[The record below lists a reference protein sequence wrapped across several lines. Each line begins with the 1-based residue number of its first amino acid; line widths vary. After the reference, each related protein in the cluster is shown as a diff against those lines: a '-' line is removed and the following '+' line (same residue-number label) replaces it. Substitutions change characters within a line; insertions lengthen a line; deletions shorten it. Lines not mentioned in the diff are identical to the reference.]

1 MPISFQAPDIIEKQ
15 LTQVRMVAEAVMRPE
30 SRQLDDNEHARPTK
44 FVNMIWPQMKQMEQ
58 ANLEASLARARK
70 KQAAKE
76 ANGYGSNGHSG
87 ANGTNGANGAN
98 GANGHGGVAVMEA
111 VAEQV
116 AAPSVE
122 KKDTPPAERGP
133 SVANMLLIHMIEQL
147 SWGDA
152 GVYLCIPASA
162 LAGAAIN
169 AVATADQL
177 ERFLRR
183 FTEGEPKWGAMAMTE
198 PQAGS
203 DTSNIQTTATY
214 DAATHEW
221 VLNGEK
227 IFCTS
232 GKLALEESDG
242 LVVVWATVDK
252 STGRAG
258 MKPFVVEAGTP
269 GVTIGKVEEKLGIR
283 ASDTAT
289 IIFDN
294 ARIPATNILGDVDVT
309 TGKGDK
315 GFKGAMK
322 TFDATRPIVA
332 ASALGIARA
341 AFEFTRDTL
350 AKEGVRMEY
359 GKPRHKLSA
368 VQADLL
374 EMEAQ
379 VRAAWLLTIRA
390 TALLDAQES
399 NKLESS
405 MAKAKSGKVVT
416 WVTQKAVELLGP
428 RGYSTELLVEK
439 WMRDAKINDIF
450 EGTGQINTLIVARE
464 ILGYTRLELK

>member
-1 MPISFQAPDIIEKQ
+1 MPIEFKLPVEIEKQ
-15 LTQVRMVAEAVMRPE
+15 LASVRMVAEQVMRPE
-30 SRQLDDNEHARPTK
+30 SRYLDEHEHSRPVK
-44 FVNMIWPQMKQMEQ
+44 YVSMIWPQMKQMEK
-58 ANLEASLARARK
+58 ANLEAALTRARK
-70 KQAAKE
+70 SAGETGASSRNGHA
-76 ANGYGSNGHSG
+76 ANGQEGGRKSM
-87 ANGTNGANGAN
+87 ANL
-98 GANGHGGVAVMEA
+98 
-111 VAEQV
+111 
-116 AAPSVE
+116 S
-122 KKDTPPAERGP
+122 
-133 SVANMLLIHMIEQL
+133 LIHMIEVL

-152 GVYLCIPASA
+152 GVYLCTPASA

-169 AVATADQL
+169 AVGTPDQL

-183 FTEGEPKWGAMAMTE
+183 FCDGEPKWGAMAMTE

-214 DAATHEW
+214 DPETDEW
-221 VLNGEK
+221 ILNGQK

-232 GKLALEESDG
+232 GKLALEESNG

-252 STGRAG
+252 RAGRAG

-269 GVTIGKVEEKLGIR
+269 GATIVKTEEKLGIR

-289 IIFDN
+289 IVLDN
-294 ARIPATNILGDVDVT
+294 CRIPAANLLGDAEVKRRQGT
-309 TGKGDK
+309 Q

-332 ASALGIARA
+332 ASAIGIGRA

-350 AKEGVRMEY
+350 AKQGVRMEY
-359 GKPRHKLSA
+359 NKPRWKLSA

-379 VRAAWLLTIRA
+379 LHAAWLLTLKA
-390 TALLDAQES
+390 AALLDARQE

-405 MAKAKSGKVVT
+405 MAKVKAGKAVT

-428 RGYSTELLVEK
+428 LGYTTETLVEK
-439 WMRDAKINDIF
+439 WMRDAKINDIY

-464 ILGYTRLELK
+464 ILGYTRAELK

>member
-1 MPISFQAPDIIEKQ
+1 MAIEFKTPEAVEQQ
-15 LTQVRMVAEAVMRPE
+15 LRQVQLVAENVMRPE
-30 SRQLDDNEHARPTK
+30 SRYLDDHEHARPVK
-44 FVNMIWPQMKQMEQ
+44 FVSMMWPQMKEMERQ
-58 ANLEASLARARK
+58 NLEAALRRA
-70 KQAAKE
+70 QAKRNGHVNGAAKNGAATNGHAAEAKE
-76 ANGYGSNGHSG
+76 AR
-87 ANGTNGANGAN
+87 ANIANLSL
-98 GANGHGGVAVMEA
+98 V
-111 VAEQV
+111 
-116 AAPSVE
+116 
-122 KKDTPPAERGP
+122 
-133 SVANMLLIHMIEQL
+133 HMIESL

-169 AVATADQL
+169 AVGTPDQL

-183 FTEGEPKWGAMAMTE
+183 FTEGDPKWGAMAMTE

-203 DTSNIQTTATY
+203 DTSNIQTTAVF
-214 DAATHEW
+214 DEAANEW
-221 VLNGEK
+221 VLNGQK

-232 GKLALEESDG
+232 GKLALDESDG

-252 STGRAG
+252 TAGRAG

-283 ASDTAT
+283 ASDTAA

-294 ARIPATNILGDVDVT
+294 ARIPAENILGDAEVK
-309 TGKGDK
+309 TGGGNK

-332 ASALGIARA
+332 ASAIGIGRA

-350 AKEGVRMEY
+350 AKEGIKIDY
-359 GKPRHKLSA
+359 TSPRWKLTT

-379 VRAAWLLTIRA
+379 LRAAWLLTLKA
-390 TALLDAQES
+390 TALLDAGEE

-405 MAKAKSGKVVT
+405 MAKVKAGKAVT
-416 WVTQKAVELLGP
+416 WITQKAVELLGP
-428 RGYSTELLVEK
+428 LGYSTELLVEK
-439 WMRDAKINDIF
+439 WMRDAKINDIY

-464 ILGYTRLELK
+464 ILGYTRKELK

>member
-1 MPISFQAPDIIEKQ
+1 MAIEFKTPEAVEQQ
-15 LTQVRMVAEAVMRPE
+15 LRQVQLVAENVMRPE
-30 SRQLDDNEHARPTK
+30 SRYLDDHEHARPVK
-44 FVNMIWPQMKQMEQ
+44 FVSMMWPQMKEMERQ
-58 ANLEASLARARK
+58 NLEAALRRA
-70 KQAAKE
+70 QAKRNGHVNGAAKNGAATNGHAAEAKE
-76 ANGYGSNGHSG
+76 AR
-87 ANGTNGANGAN
+87 ANIANLSL
-98 GANGHGGVAVMEA
+98 V
-111 VAEQV
+111 
-116 AAPSVE
+116 
-122 KKDTPPAERGP
+122 
-133 SVANMLLIHMIEQL
+133 HMIESL

-169 AVATADQL
+169 AVGTPDQL

-183 FTEGEPKWGAMAMTE
+183 FTEGDPKWGAMAMTE

-203 DTSNIQTTATY
+203 DTSNIQTTAVF
-214 DAATHEW
+214 DEAANEW
-221 VLNGEK
+221 VLNGQK

-232 GKLALEESDG
+232 GKLALDESDG

-252 STGRAG
+252 TAGRAG

-283 ASDTAT
+283 ASDTAA

-294 ARIPATNILGDVDVT
+294 ARIPAENILGDAEVK
-309 TGKGDK
+309 TGGGNK

-332 ASALGIARA
+332 ASAIGIGRA

-350 AKEGVRMEY
+350 AKEGIKIDY
-359 GKPRHKLSA
+359 TSPRWKLTT

-379 VRAAWLLTIRA
+379 LRAAWLLTLKA
-390 TALLDAQES
+390 TALLDAGEE

-405 MAKAKSGKVVT
+405 MAKVKAGKAVT
-416 WVTQKAVELLGP
+416 WITQKAVELLGP
-428 RGYSTELLVEK
+428 LGYSTELLVEK
-439 WMRDAKINDIF
+439 WMRDAKINDIY

-464 ILGYTRLELK
+464 ILGYARRR

>member
-1 MPISFQAPDIIEKQ
+1 MPISFKTPEAIEKQ
-15 LTQVRMVAEAVMRPE
+15 LAPVRMVAEQVMRPE
-30 SRQLDDNEHARPTK
+30 SRFLDDNEHTRPTK
-44 FVNMIWPQMKQMEQ
+44 FINMMWPQMQQMEK
-58 ANLEASLARARK
+58 ANLEASLARARRA
-70 KQAAKE
+70 AAKS
-76 ANGYGSNGHSG
+76 NGSNGYHNGS
-87 ANGTNGANGAN
+87 NGTNGHASAQGQGAL
-98 GANGHGGVAVMEA
+98 AVKEA

-116 AAPSVE
+116 AAEPVAEE
-122 KKDTPPAERGP
+122 KGP
-133 SVANMLLIHMIEQL
+133 RMANMALVHMVEQL

-152 GVYLCIPASA
+152 GVYLCIPASV

-169 AVATADQL
+169 AVATAEQL
-177 ERFLRR
+177 ERFMRR

-203 DTSNIQTTATY
+203 DTSNIQTTATF
-214 DAATHEW
+214 DAATNEW
-221 VLNGEK
+221 VLNGHK

-232 GKLALEESDG
+232 GKLALEESEG

-252 STGRAG
+252 AAGRAG
-258 MKPFVVEAGTP
+258 MKPFVVEAGTQ
-269 GVTIGKVEEKLGIR
+269 GVTIAKVEEKLGIR
-283 ASDTAT
+283 ASDTAS

-294 ARIPATNILGDVDVT
+294 ARIPAANILGDVEVT
-309 TGKGDK
+309 TGRGDK

-322 TFDATRPIVA
+322 TFDATRPVVA

-379 VRAAWLLTIRA
+379 LRAAWLLTVRA
-390 TALLDAQES
+390 TSLLDAGAS

-405 MAKAKSGKVVT
+405 EAKAKAGKVVT

-428 RGYSTELLVEK
+428 RGYTTELLIEK

-464 ILGYTRLELK
+464 ILGYTRAELK

>member
-1 MPISFQAPDIIEKQ
+1 MPISFKSPDAIEKQ
-15 LTQVRMVAEAVMRPE
+15 LVQVRMVAENVMRPE
-30 SRQLDDNEHARPTK
+30 SRMLDDSEHMRPTK
-44 FVNMIWPQMKQMEQ
+44 FVNMMWPQMKLIEKT
-58 ANLEASLARARK
+58 NLEASLARARK
-70 KQAAKE
+70 LQAAKQS
-76 ANGYGSNGHSG
+76 NGY
-87 ANGTNGANGAN
+87 ANGAN
-98 GANGHGGVAVMEA
+98 GHNGHNGHNGNGSNGHGGVAVMEA

-116 AAPSVE
+116 EATE
-122 KKDTPPAERGP
+122 PAESRA
-133 SVANMLLIHMIEQL
+133 SIANMLLIHMIEQL

-152 GVYLCIPASA
+152 GVYLCVPASA

-203 DTSNIQTTATY
+203 DTSSIQTTASF
-214 DAATHEW
+214 DAATQEW
-221 VLNGEK
+221 VLNGQK

-232 GKLALEESDG
+232 GKLALKESEG
-242 LVVVWATVDK
+242 LVVVWATIDK
-252 STGRAG
+252 TTGRAG

-294 ARIPATNILGDVDVT
+294 ARIPAGNILGDVDVT

-350 AKEGVRMEY
+350 AREGVRMEY

-390 TALLDAQES
+390 TALLDAHES

-405 MAKAKSGKVVT
+405 MAKAKAGKVVT

-428 RGYSTELLVEK
+428 KGYSTELLVEK

-464 ILGYTRLELK
+464 ILGYSRLELK